1 MMDIATPIDRFTCP
15 FGGQDVELQQLEY
28 EAGGIPLL
36 RIRIRERKRFTIF
49 EIDPGTSARWGQA
62 MVDWARGQGQGQEP
76 PDEHG

>member
-49 EIDPGTSARWGQA
+49 EIDPGTAARWGQD
-62 MVDWARGQGQGQEP
+62 MLDWARSQSQAPQPLDDNG
-76 PDEHG
+76 